1 MKKCIAAVLLVSLL
15 LGVGLFIRRT
25 PLASM
30 DRRFTA
36 PKTGTSEVSFD
47 LERGDTVRLS
57 LTSTVRD
64 GDYHAAVY
72 SADGVLVEDIGK
84 AKQLEMF
91 LTPGE
96 AGTYCLRVEFDG
108 FVGSLKAKI
117 YR

>member
-1 MKKCIAAVLLVSLL
+1 MKKCITAVLLVSLL
-15 LGVGLFIRRT
+15 LGVGLLARWT

-30 DRRFTA
+30 DRGFSA
-36 PKTGTSEVSFD
+36 PETGTSEVSFD

-57 LTSTVRD
+57 LTSTVRG

-84 AKQLEMF
+84 AKRLEMS
-91 LTPGE
+91 LTPGD
-96 AGTYCLRVEFDG
+96 AGTYSLRVEYDG

>member
-1 MKKCIAAVLLVSLL
+1 MKKYIAVVLFALLL
-15 LGVGLFIRRT
+15 LGVWLFARRT

-30 DRRFTA
+30 DRQFWT
-36 PKTGTSEVSFD
+36 PETGVSEVSFS

-57 LTSTVRD
+57 LTSAVRD

-72 SADGVLVEDIGK
+72 SVDGMLVEDIGK
-84 AKQLEMF
+84 AKRLEMF
-91 LTPGE
+91 LTPGD
-96 AGTYCLRVEFDG
+96 AGSYCLRVEYDG